1 MKKQRGGALII
12 MSIFLIITVFSLFR
26 ASELLVFMGEKERG
40 KILAKEVLTL
50 IKSWSNEMDYRCVSG
65 NITSINI
72 ADLALGSTTKKVLTT
87 MTFVI
92 KPQPMPSFEI
102 TVGSLSDIANAYL
115 TSELEKTANVSNL
128 APLIQVVSVSGSSVK
143 VIATRGLSASEAVSF
158 GKRANVGAVATTI
171 MINGEGQY
179 GITGC

>member
-1 MKKQRGGALII
+1 MKKQKGGALII

-40 KILAKEVLTL
+40 EILAKEVLTL
-50 IKSWSNEMDYRCVSG
+50 VKSWSDEMDYRCVTG
-65 NITSINI
+65 DITTINI
-72 ADLALGSTTKKVLTT
+72 ADLALGSTTKRVLTT

-115 TSELEKTANVSNL
+115 TTELQKTANVSNL
-128 APLIQVVSVSGSSVK
+128 APLIQVESGSSVK

-158 GKRANVGAVATTI
+158 GKRANIGAVATTI